1 MSVLSEWDIINELGK
16 GIFIYPFNYGLK
28 DQEDSLRACC
38 LCLTASEYA
47 YTFPGPLEKGKTK
60 EQNRLQPEQKPN
72 LNVKFFK
79 IPADTTAVVWTNE
92 AIFLSEHFCGS
103 VHSKVK
109 LVSKGLGHIGTRVN
123 PNWGGVLA
131 IAIHNLSKE
140 EIAIDVGETIAYLR
154 FYRLHSKSSFSPGKE
169 SSGKTDDAIPDG
181 FHTPRELQTWLN
193 DTANEPWR
201 KGNKDEI
208 MKALNPSRG
217 YENAKKEYKTKFNPI
232 YRLIHNNLPQ
242 WEPNVW
248 FTAIMTIATVFNVLL
263 TSTTLLVPYL
273 RQFSE
278 TTPNTSPKTQ
288 VAPNR

>member
-16 GIFIYPFNYGLK
+16 GIFIYPFNYRLK
-28 DQEDSLRACC
+28 DREDSLRACC
-38 LCLTASEYA
+38 LRLTTSEYA

-60 EQNRLQPEQKPN
+60 EPNRLRAENKPN
-72 LNVKFFK
+72 SNGRFFK

-92 AIFLSEHFCGS
+92 AIFISENFCGS

-140 EIAIDVGETIAYLR
+140 EIAIDIGETIAYLR
-154 FYRLHSKSSFSPGKE
+154 FYRLHSKSSFSPGEE
-169 SSGKTDDAIPDG
+169 SSGKTNDAIPDG
-181 FHTPRELQTWLN
+181 FHTPRELATWLDHN
-193 DTANEPWR
+193 SKEPWR
-201 KGNKDEI
+201 KGSKDEI
-208 MKALNPSRG
+208 MKALNSSEG
-217 YENAKKEYKTKFNPI
+217 YTNAKEEYKRKFNRI
-232 YRLIHNNLPQ
+232 YRFIHDNLPQ

-248 FTAIMTIATVFNVLL
+248 FTGIMTVATVFNLLL
-263 TSTTLLVPYL
+263 TATNLLIPYL

-278 TTPNTSPKTQ
+278 TTPNTTSKTQ
-288 VAPNR
+288 VQPNR